1 MNRKTLYLSQ
11 FSVFMRPYTMTTD
24 QEVGSSTLSGCATLD
39 LYLSRVLPENKPEC
53 RIDTEVLFFL
63 PSNCQFLKGI
73 PLDAFFCSLTLSQN
87 IAKILAMKMSGILVN
102 FWLED
107 VSLTHWKNASCKN
120 IIK

>member
-1 MNRKTLYLSQ
+1 
-11 FSVFMRPYTMTTD
+11 
-24 QEVGSSTLSGCATLD
+24 
-39 LYLSRVLPENKPEC
+39 LPENKPEC